1 MKEKTISK
9 EHKEL
14 IYYCVTTFF
23 ERFSFYGLI
32 GLLIFY
38 LSFSINESGLGLSE
52 IEAIEIVTL
61 FSALSY
67 LTGLLGGYVSD
78 NILGGYRGVL
88 FGIISE
94 FLGFLILTLTNNI
107 YTMEISLFL
116 IALGIGFIKPSLS
129 NMVGKVHD
137 EHYQADRSFST
148 YFLYVNLGA
157 FFGPIVAGTLGFSY
171 NFHIGFGLIAFEMF
185 VALIYF
191 LTKNTIKNKYQ
202 MPHFSFKKNKTF
214 FYIIIVTI
222 IFIIT
227 FILLTMLNNS
237 ISKNIFFIISGFF
250 LLIPLIYFYYIL
262 TSEITKEEKNKVISY
277 IPIFLVSIFFFIIT
291 EQLNSTMLLYIKD
304 HIIENWIEPTWII
317 SINSFFVIIFSPLF
331 IKLWDRLKNRRPND
345 HDKFIICG
353 IILGL
358 SFFSFGV
365 PLIFSLDGKVSA
377 IYFIIGMIFMVLG
390 ELLLWPIG
398 LSITSKLS
406 PNTKGSEFMAL
417 WGISPAISQAINM
430 NINTIY
436 VSNPISFFLLFGL
449 LSILSAICLLFLPKK
464 VIKII
469 SNK

>member
-9 EHKEL
+9 EYKEL
-14 IYYCVTTFF
+14 ISYCITTFF

-38 LSFSINESGLGLSE
+38 LSFSINESGLGLGE
-52 IEAIEIVTL
+52 VEAIEIVTL

-88 FGIISE
+88 SGIILE

-107 YTMEISLFL
+107 YTVEISLLL

-129 NMVGKVHD
+129 NMVGKAHD
-137 EHYQADRSFST
+137 EYPADKSFST

-157 FFGPIVAGTLGFSY
+157 FFGPIIVGTLGFSY
-171 NFHIGFGLIAFEMF
+171 NFHIGFGLIAIEMF

-191 LTKNTIKNKYQ
+191 LTKTTIKNKYQ
-202 MPHFSFKKNKTF
+202 TPQFSFKRNKKF
-214 FYIIIVTI
+214 FYIIAISI

-227 FILLTMLNNS
+227 FILLTMINSS

-250 LLIPLIYFYYIL
+250 LLIPVIYFYDIL
-262 TSEITKEEKNKVISY
+262 TSKISKGEKNKVISY

-291 EQLNSTMLLYIKD
+291 EQLNSTMLLYIED

-317 SINSFFVIIFSPLF
+317 SINSFFVIIFSPMF

-345 HDKFIICG
+345 HDKFIIGG

-358 SFFSFGV
+358 SFFSFGI
-365 PLIFSLDGKVSA
+365 PLLFSLDGKVSA
-377 IYFIIGMIFMVLG
+377 IYFIIGMVFMVLG
-390 ELLLWPIG
+390 ELLLLPIG
-398 LSITSKLS
+398 LNITSKLS

-430 NINTIY
+430 NINAIY
-436 VSNPISFFLLFGL
+436 VSSPISFFLLFGL
-449 LSILSAICLLFLPKK
+449 LSIVSAICLLFLPKK
-464 VIKII
+464 VIRII